1 MSALAEVPGRVDS
14 VIENEDISGPGIYGI
29 NMYALG
35 VPITV
40 YVDDYLPTMNGDLML
55 AS

>member
-1 MSALAEVPGRVDS
+1 MSALAEVPSRVDNI
-14 VIENEDISGPGIYGI
+14 IENEDISGPGIYGI
-29 NMYALG
+29 NLWALG

-40 YVDDYLPTMNGDLML
+40 YVDDYLPTIDNKLIF